1 MGDVLIYLFVA
12 LFLIFSL
19 LNLIRA
25 KDLKIRPGIIKM
37 DWISIAL
44 LWLIFIIFARV
55 VKADRTDT
63 LLMVMVATLYVV
75 SSRIG
80 RGIADDGVILQAGNP
95 IMTRKYKFDD
105 LKQVN
110 VSNDGALAAFAIVVN
125 NNAVD
130 IQRYPVDKKDELV
143 SLFKKQNVQIIYK

>member
-1 MGDVLIYLFVA
+1 M
-12 LFLIFSL
+12 
-19 LNLIRA
+19 
-25 KDLKIRPGIIKM
+25 
-37 DWISIAL
+37 
-44 LWLIFIIFARV
+44 V

-110 VSNDGALAAFAIVVN
+110 VSNDGDFAAFAIVVN

-130 IQRYPVDKKDELV
+130 IQRYPMDKKDELV